1 MMGRLTAGVSLALV
15 VTAVGTGCQ
24 SSRLGER
31 MFGLRST
38 GPVGASVLAGDGSGP
53 AGLGSS
59 TYTRS
64 VPCAVTGCNGCV
76 QGVPADVMRSVP
88 TSTVNYPYYTLRG
101 PRDFLAKNPPS
112 IGP

>member
-1 MMGRLTAGVSLALV
+1 MGRLTAGLSLALV
-15 VTAVGTGCQ
+15 VAVVGTGCQ

-53 AGLGSS
+53 AGLRIPTS
-59 TYTRS
+59 TGS
-64 VPCAVTGCNGCV
+64 VPCAVTGCAGCE
-76 QGVPADVMRSVP
+76 QGVPAGVMRPAP